1 MRIIYIYNMETESKQ
16 PPPTPADQIRAVR
29 NRIKALHKHEDKKL
43 AKQRTEADEAG
54 RYTRYSQAADTL
66 MADPAIA
73 PRGTANAEFKNVHTG
88 ETETIALNPALDA
101 LENAELLY
109 KKARKGRRGY
119 ETAIANVEET
129 TATIDKLT
137 GIINTIE
144 TIVNDKD
151 QQDLDDSDVERV
163 REIAEEFLPDIATTL
178 SGKKKPV
185 EPQVPFKKYVIDG
198 WEIYLGKNSEQNDE
212 LSIKFAK
219 PSDIWLHVAAH
230 AGSHVIIRHKKDTP
244 NPPKDVIHKAAQ
256 LAVWYSKARHTSYA
270 EVHVTEARFVRKR
283 RHAPPGEV
291 IAERC
296 KAVRVEPKDPKLI
309 VPSE

>member
-1 MRIIYIYNMETESKQ
+1 
-16 PPPTPADQIRAVR
+16 
-29 NRIKALHKHEDKKL
+29 
-43 AKQRTEADEAG
+43 
-54 RYTRYSQAADTL
+54 
-66 MADPAIA
+66 
-73 PRGTANAEFKNVHTG
+73 
-88 ETETIALNPALDA
+88 
-101 LENAELLY
+101 
-109 KKARKGRRGY
+109 
-119 ETAIANVEET
+119 
-129 TATIDKLT
+129 
-137 GIINTIE
+137 
-144 TIVNDKD
+144 
-151 QQDLDDSDVERV
+151 
-163 REIAEEFLPDIATTL
+163 
-178 SGKKKPV
+178 
-185 EPQVPFKKYVIDG
+185 
-198 WEIYLGKNSEQNDE
+198 LGKNSEQNDE

-309 VPSE
+309 VPND

>member
-1 MRIIYIYNMETESKQ
+1 MYICSMEPDS
-16 PPPTPADQIRAVR
+16 TPSPIDQIRAVR
-29 NRIKALHKHEDKKL
+29 SRIKALHKHEEKKL
-43 AKQRTEADEAG
+43 AKQRAEAEEAS

-66 MADPAIA
+66 MADPSIA

-119 ETAIANVEET
+119 EMAAANVEET
-129 TATIDKLT
+129 EVAVGKLS
-137 GIINTIE
+137 GIIGAIE
-144 TIVNDKD
+144 ELIKEKKP
-151 QQDLDDSDVERV
+151 QDLDDSDVDRV
-163 REIAEEFLPDIATTL
+163 REIAVEFLPDIGAGRG
-178 SGKKKPV
+178 GKKKPV

-212 LSIKFAK
+212 ISTKFAK

-244 NPPKDVIHKAAQ
+244 NPPKEVIHKAAQ

-296 KAVRVEPKDPKLI
+296 KAVRVEPKDPRLI
-309 VPSE
+309 VPND

>member
-1 MRIIYIYNMETESKQ
+1 MYIYDMETDATQS
-16 PPPTPADQIRAVR
+16 PADRIRAVR
-29 NRIKALHKHEDKKL
+29 NRMKALRKHEEKKL
-43 AKQRTEADEAG
+43 AKQRAEAEEAS

-66 MADPAIA
+66 MAAPSIA
-73 PRGTANAEFKNVHTG
+73 PRGTANAEFKNIHTG

-119 ETAIANVEET
+119 ETAAANVTET
-129 TATIDKLT
+129 AAAVDKLS
-137 GIINTIE
+137 GIIDAIE
-144 TIVNDKD
+144 GIVSEKEP
-151 QQDLDDSDVERV
+151 QDLDDGDVERV
-163 REIAEEFLPDIATTL
+163 TEIAVEFLPDIGGP
-178 SGKKKPV
+178 SGGKKKPV
-185 EPQVPFKKYVIDG
+185 EPQVPFKRYVIDG

-212 LSIKFAK
+212 LSTKFAK

-296 KAVRVEPKDPKLI
+296 KAVRVEPKDPRLI
-309 VPSE
+309 VPND

>member
-1 MRIIYIYNMETESKQ
+1 M
-16 PPPTPADQIRAVR
+16 
-29 NRIKALHKHEDKKL
+29 KALHKREEKKL
-43 AKQRTEADEAG
+43 AKQRAEAEEAS

-66 MADPAIA
+66 MADPSIA
-73 PRGTANAEFKNVHTG
+73 ARGTANAEFKNVHTG

-119 ETAIANVEET
+119 ETAAANVEET
-129 TATIDKLT
+129 TAVVGKLSVIID
-137 GIINTIE
+137 TIE
-144 TIVNDKD
+144 EIIKEKEP
-151 QQDLDDSDVERV
+151 QDLDDSDALRV
-163 REIAEEFLPDIATTL
+163 REIAVEFLPDIGLTS

-212 LSIKFAK
+212 ISTKFAK

-296 KAVRVEPKDPKLI
+296 KAVRVEPKDPRLI
-309 VPSE
+309 VSND

>member
-1 MRIIYIYNMETESKQ
+1 MEKDA
-16 PPPTPADQIRAVR
+16 TPSPVDQIRAVR
-29 NRIKALHKHEDKKL
+29 SRIKALHKREEKKL
-43 AKQRTEADEAG
+43 AKQRVEAEEAG

-66 MADPAIA
+66 MADPSVA
-73 PRGTANAEFKNVHTG
+73 PRGTANAEFKNIHT
-88 ETETIALNPALDA
+88 EQTESIALNPALDA

-119 ETAIANVEET
+119 ETATANVEET
-129 TATIDKLT
+129 GATMDKLSAV
-137 GIINTIE
+137 IDAIE
-144 TIVNDKD
+144 EITKDKEP
-151 QQDLDDSDVERV
+151 QDLDDSDVERV
-163 REIAEEFLPDIATTL
+163 REIAVEFLPDIGT
-178 SGKKKPV
+178 SFGGKKKPV
-185 EPQVPFKKYVIDG
+185 EPQVPFKRYVIDG

-212 LSIKFAK
+212 ISTKFAK

-244 NPPKDVIHKAAQ
+244 NPPKEVIHKAAQ

-296 KAVRVEPKDPKLI
+296 KAVRVEPQDPKLI
-309 VPSE
+309 VPSD

>member
-1 MRIIYIYNMETESKQ
+1 MMYIYNMETDST
-16 PPPTPADQIRAVR
+16 PPPVDQIRAVR
-29 NRIKALHKHEDKKL
+29 NRIRALHKHEEKKL
-43 AKQRTEADEAG
+43 AKQRAEAEEAG

-66 MADPAIA
+66 MANPSIA
-73 PRGTANAEFKNVHTG
+73 PRGTANAEFKNIHT
-88 ETETIALNPALDA
+88 EQTEAIALNPALDA

-119 ETAIANVEET
+119 ETATANVEET
-129 TATIDKLT
+129 AAAVGKLS

-144 TIVNDKD
+144 ELIKEKEP
-151 QQDLDDSDVERV
+151 QDLDDGDAERV
-163 REIAEEFLPDIATTL
+163 REIAAEFLPDIGAP
-178 SGKKKPV
+178 SGGKKKPT
-185 EPQVPFKKYVIDG
+185 EPQVPFKRYIIDG

-212 LSIKFAK
+212 LSTKFAK

-244 NPPKDVIHKAAQ
+244 NPPKEVVHKAAQ

-309 VPSE
+309 VPND

>member
-1 MRIIYIYNMETESKQ
+1 MEPDSTLS
-16 PPPTPADQIRAVR
+16 PIDRIRAVR
-29 NRIKALHKHEDKKL
+29 SRIKALHKHEEKKL
-43 AKQRTEADEAG
+43 SKQRAEAEEAS

-66 MADPAIA
+66 MADPSIA
-73 PRGTANAEFKNVHTG
+73 PRGTANAEFKNIHTG
-88 ETETIALNPALDA
+88 ETETVALNPALDA

-119 ETAIANVEET
+119 ETAAANVEET
-129 TATIDKLT
+129 EAAVGKLG
-137 GIINTIE
+137 GIINIIE
-144 TIVNDKD
+144 ERIKEKEP
-151 QQDLDDSDVERV
+151 QDLDDGDVEHV
-163 REIAEEFLPDIATTL
+163 REIAAEFLPDIGLTL

-212 LSIKFAK
+212 ISTKFAK

-244 NPPKDVIHKAAQ
+244 IPPKEVIHKAAQ

-309 VPSE
+309 VPND

>member
-1 MRIIYIYNMETESKQ
+1 MYIYSMEPDS
-16 PPPTPADQIRAVR
+16 TPSPIDQIRAVR
-29 NRIKALHKHEDKKL
+29 SRIKALHKHEEKKL
-43 AKQRTEADEAG
+43 VKQRAEAEEAS

-66 MADPAIA
+66 MADPSIA

-119 ETAIANVEET
+119 ETAAANVEET
-129 TATIDKLT
+129 TAAVGKLSE
-137 GIINTIE
+137 IINTIE
-144 TIVNDKD
+144 ELIKEKD
-151 QQDLDDSDVERV
+151 PQDLDDSDVERV
-163 REIAEEFLPDIATTL
+163 REIAVEFLPDVGVSS

-212 LSIKFAK
+212 ISTKFAK

-309 VPSE
+309 VPND